1 MDQIYTTLSNHNS
14 LIFQSQDFAS
24 LMYYSPE
31 LEDFYL
37 IKFPFTEL
45 SSLPVTI

>member
-1 MDQIYTTLSNHNS
+1 MDQIYTILSYHTS
-14 LIFQSQDFAS
+14 LIFQSHDVAS
-24 LMYYSPE
+24 LTYYSPE
-31 LEDFYL
+31 LEDFHL